1 MFGIAGF
8 SAGPLGSPEP
18 SSSPSVTVAV
28 TGVAAT
34 GGVGSVSPNGDADA
48 VVTGLQAT
56 ASSGVLVFDQS
67 VSVTGIAA
75 TSGFGTTNA
84 SIPIEVSVTGV
95 SASMPMTSL
104 EAGGSLLGGL
114 AFSEEPFAT
123 LSDDSLQISFQLGV
137 GASVTGVAATG
148 SVGSVTVN
156 ADANVSVTGV
166 AGTGQNG
173 SITIDGDAIV
183 AVTGLAGTGGV
194 GAVTVTQGAGINVA
208 VGSVSAQGQVGVV
221 TAIGNISV
229 LVTGVAATGATSG
242 ASIVAW
248 NEIVP
253 NQDPNWTEIAA

>member
-34 GGVGSVSPNGDADA
+34 GGVGSVSLNGDADA

-56 ASSGVLVFDQS
+56 ASGGVLVFDQS

-123 LSDDSLQISFQLGV
+123 LSDDGLQISFEQGV
-137 GASVTGVAATG
+137 GASVTGLEAT
-148 SVGSVTVN
+148 SAVGSVSVTGP
-156 ADANVSVTGV
+156 ANVSVTGV
-166 AGTGQNG
+166 AGTGGVG
-173 SITIDGDAIV
+173 SVTVDAAGQV
-183 AVTGLAGTGGV
+183 DVTGVAGTGGV
-194 GAVTVTQGAGINVA
+194 GAVTVTQGTGVNVA
-208 VGSVSAQGQVGVV
+208 LTGSFAVGRVGVASA
-221 TAIGNISV
+221 TGEIQIQ
-229 LVTGVAATGATSG
+229 VTGVAATGEVGQVTPF
-242 ASIVAW
+242 AW
-248 NEIVP
+248 NPIVP
-253 NQDPNWTEIAA
+253 DQTANWVEIAA